1 MSRYLKHAITLISLV
16 VIVAF
21 LAFLYDCVSGLAGFA
36 ARIDPALE
44 PWAFWI
50 LFGLVFGTVAWGLGT
65 VLIRPRP
72 LLVHADPTEDE
83 LAGYRRVLVK
93 RLGKNPHL
101 RAAGVRVRSEADL
114 DQGLALLREQADE
127 EIRAASKRVFI
138 GTALSQNGRL
148 DGLVVLFLITRLIW
162 RLAKL
167 YNQRPHHR
175 ELVNLYANMAA
186 TSFLAGTIED
196 FGVEEYVREL
206 MAPLVSGSA
215 VGALPGAQAI
225 AGAITTSV
233 LTGSTN
239 CLLTLRCGI
248 VARSYLTLDLDG
260 RGSMRRSAT
269 LEAARMFMGLSAG
282 TVTHVTK
289 ALIRGATG
297 SLKNGTSRVARGVGD
312 AITGTAG
319 AMGGTAGSVVKS
331 GRETVRKVAGAF
343 KRSPK

>member
-1 MSRYLKHAITLISLV
+1 MSRYLKHVVTLIGLV
-16 VIVAF
+16 IIGAF

-36 ARIDPALE
+36 GRIDPALE

-50 LFGLVFGTVAWGLGT
+50 LFAMVFGTVAWGLGS

-72 LLVHADPTEDE
+72 LLLHADPTEDE
-83 LAGYRRVLVK
+83 LAAYRRELTR
-93 RLGKNPHL
+93 RLGGNSHL

-114 DQGLALLREQADE
+114 PQGLAVLREQANE

-148 DGLVVLFLITRLIW
+148 DGLVVLFLIARLVW

-175 ELVNLYANMAA
+175 ELVNLYVNIAA
-186 TSFLAGTIED
+186 TSFLAGSIED
-196 FGVEEYVREL
+196 LGVEEYVREL

-248 VARSYLTLDLDG
+248 VARNYLTLDLEG
-260 RGSMRRSAT
+260 RSAMRRSAT

-282 TVTHVTK
+282 TVTYVTK
-289 ALIRGATG
+289 ALIKGATG
-297 SLKNGTSRVARGVGD
+297 SLKNGTTRVARGVGD
-312 AITGTAG
+312 AISGTAEAVG
-319 AMGGTAGSVVKS
+319 DTASSVVRS
-331 GRETVRKVAGAF
+331 GKETVRRVAGAF
-343 KRSPK
+343 KRTSK

>member
-1 MSRYLKHAITLISLV
+1 MSRYLKHGLTLIGLV
-16 VIVAF
+16 VIGAF

-44 PWAFWI
+44 PWTFWI
-50 LFGLVFGTVAWGLGT
+50 LFALVYGTVAWGLGA

-72 LLVHADPTEDE
+72 MLIHAAPDQEE
-83 LAGYRRVLVK
+83 LAAYRRELAR
-93 RLGKNPHL
+93 RLGKNSHL
-101 RAAGVRVRSEADL
+101 RAAGVRVRSEEDL
-114 DQGLALLREQADE
+114 EQGLATLRERADE
-127 EIRAASKRVFI
+127 EICAASKRVFI

-148 DGLVVLFLITRLIW
+148 DGLVVLFLVTRLVW

-175 ELVNLYANMAA
+175 ELVNLYANIAA
-186 TSFLAGTIED
+186 TTFLAGSIED

-248 VARSYLTLDLDG
+248 VARNYLALNLDG
-260 RGSMRRSAT
+260 RGAMRRSAT
-269 LEAARMFMGLSAG
+269 LEAARMFMGLSTG
-282 TVTHVTK
+282 TVTCVTK

-297 SLKNGTSRVARGVGD
+297 SLKNGTSRVVRGVGD
-312 AITGTAG
+312 AIHDTAEAVG
-319 AMGGTAGSVVKS
+319 DTADCVVKS
-331 GRETVRKVAGAF
+331 GKETVRRMTRVF

>member
-1 MSRYLKHAITLISLV
+1 MSRYLKYGLTLIGLV
-16 VIVAF
+16 VIGAF
-21 LAFLYDCVSGLAGFA
+21 LTFLYDCVTGLAGFA
-36 ARIDPALE
+36 ARFNPALE
-44 PWAFWI
+44 PWTFWT
-50 LFGLVFGTVAWGLGT
+50 LSGLVFGITAWGLGT

-72 LLVHADPTEDE
+72 LLIHEAPTEDE
-83 LAGYRRVLVK
+83 LACYRRELAR

-101 RAAGVRVRSEADL
+101 RAASVRVRDEADL
-114 DQGLALLREQADE
+114 EQGLAVLRKRADD

-148 DGLVVLFLITRLIW
+148 DGLVVLFLITRLVW
-162 RLAKL
+162 RLARL

-175 ELVNLYANMAA
+175 ELVNLYANIAA
-186 TSFLAGTIED
+186 TSFLAGSIED

-248 VARSYLTLDLDG
+248 VARNYLTLDLDG
-260 RGSMRRSAT
+260 RGAMRRSAT
-269 LEAARMFMGLSAG
+269 LEAARMFMELSAG
-282 TVTHVTK
+282 TVTCVTK
-289 ALIRGATG
+289 ALIKGATG

-312 AITGTAG
+312 AISGTAG
-319 AMGGTAGSVVKS
+319 AMGDTAGCVVKS
-331 GRETVRKVAGAF
+331 GKDTVRRMAGVF
-343 KRSPK
+343 KRTPK